1 MRSAIRVFIEA
12 AKDADARSISAFTRV
27 FRRAMRGHH
36 TENSI
41 RTDGTALGGAAV
53 APQLTDRGVG
63 KPPHIP
69 LAVLRQARQAFGE
82 PCAHMLRIRVRELGI
97 GFDELP

>member
-1 MRSAIRVFIEA
+1 VLS
-12 AKDADARSISAFTRV
+12 
-27 FRRAMRGHH
+27 
-36 TENSI
+36 
-41 RTDGTALGGAAV
+41 GAAV

-69 LAVLRQARQAFGE
+69 LAVLRQTRQAFGE
-82 PCAHMLRIRVRELGI
+82 PCAHMLRIRVRKLGI